1 MGLNKDAIPKFVMPL
16 KNAVGKNT
24 RIKDSER
31 FRSLTT
37 DITTPN
43 DILPMPNKL
52 LAVFFGIHKQTR
64 EFL

>member
-16 KNAVGKNT
+16 KNVVGNNKM
-24 RIKDSER
+24 IKDAEW

-43 DILPMPNKL
+43 DILPMPNKFPGD
-52 LAVFFGIHKQTR
+52 FFWIHKQVSWV
-64 EFL
+64 